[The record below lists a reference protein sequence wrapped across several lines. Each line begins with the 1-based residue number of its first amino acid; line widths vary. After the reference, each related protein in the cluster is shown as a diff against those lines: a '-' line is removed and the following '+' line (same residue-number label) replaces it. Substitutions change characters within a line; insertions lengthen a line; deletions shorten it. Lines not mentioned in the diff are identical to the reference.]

1 MRFRLLPRLKLQEKI
16 AASQS
21 QGSFS

>member
-21 QGSFS
+21 QESFS